1 MQGAPPASNRLPLP
15 GTAPTRTAQLGDAT
29 ATGPAARVSV
39 RAHVDIADASTWLVL
54 LLLGDLAFIA
64 IHGLWLALPGI
75 EGRVYALDYDRG
87 HAEFYQYTK
96 ALWIVALLAALTVRS
111 RARGYLAWMAVFALL
126 LVDDAMAA
134 HERLGARL
142 GNALPSIGFA
152 GLRPHDVG
160 EAVVAAAMGALV
172 LGLLARSWRRG
183 DAAFRHASGRLVL
196 LLLAL
201 LFFGVGIDLLHA
213 LARFDAALGPWLL
226 IVEDGGE
233 MLTLSVIVWYV
244 FLLHKSDGDFA
255 APLARTLAAAGR
267 HARALLAPPS
277 R

>member
-1 MQGAPPASNRLPLP
+1 RRCAGPDRRSAYGRRGGVSRAFPRVAIGCRWPVCQSAVFGAGRRAACRGFHARAMQGAPPASYRFPLP

-111 RARGYLAWMAVFALL
+111 RARGYLAGVGVFALL
-126 LVDDAMAA
+126 LVA
-134 HERLGARL
+134 
-142 GNALPSIGFA
+142 
-152 GLRPHDVG
+152 
-160 EAVVAAAMGALV
+160 
-172 LGLLARSWRRG
+172 
-183 DAAFRHASGRLVL
+183 
-196 LLLAL
+196 
-201 LFFGVGIDLLHA
+201 
-213 LARFDAALGPWLL
+213 
-226 IVEDGGE
+226 
-233 MLTLSVIVWYV
+233 
-244 FLLHKSDGDFA
+244 
-255 APLARTLAAAGR
+255 
-267 HARALLAPPS
+267 
-277 R
+277 